1 MARQYPP
8 SFGVAFIASL
18 ALLAFS
24 TPRAA
29 AQMALPGAVAPTP
42 VGTVTKTVKPKSRS
56 GGGMGEARVK
66 AVMPKAPA
74 EDALIDK
81 TLKLDGVG
89 SEIQIT
95 RAGADFQ
102 VAKLVF
108 TGDRLS
114 RSGEQCRYEA
124 PGAPL
129 KLSARESGAGLR
141 RYQVDFTDCAFSFD
155 VLDGAILATNDGKIC
170 EIKSADCR
178 IDPEGL
184 WGMGEN
190 EFDPKTAVDMLGA
203 RAKVERT
210 VRSNFRALYDHNKG
224 DKPLRAFIVSEQAG
238 FSSWREEICR
248 TYARE
253 SDFGYCALR
262 LTEARVI
269 SLGAQ
274 LASGIKQPDEKPA
287 TPAAGA
293 QKTPIAPAP
302 ASPAQSPTTVST
314 TGQPSAAP
322 EKPIA
327 QPAAATLNAQPLTDK
342 FMPVAPTAAPLEK

>member
-1 MARQYPP
+1 MAGQY
-8 SFGVAFIASL
+8 SKKIGVAVIAC
-18 ALLAFS
+18 LAFL
-24 TPRAA
+24 TTQTRDVD
-29 AQMALPGAVAPTP
+29 AQISLPGAVEPTP
-42 VGTVTKTVKPKSRS
+42 VGAVTKAAKPKSRS
-56 GGGMGEARVK
+56 GGGMGEARLK

-89 SEIQIT
+89 SELLIT
-95 RAGADFQ
+95 RAGTDFQ
-102 VAKLVF
+102 VGKLVF
-108 TGDRLS
+108 VGDRLS

-129 KLSARESGAGLR
+129 KLSAKESGAGLR
-141 RYQVDFTDCAFSFD
+141 RYQVEFPDCAFSFD
-155 VLDGAILATNDGKIC
+155 ILDGALLATNDGKIC

-210 VRSNFRALYDHNKG
+210 VRSNFRALYDRNKG
-224 DKPLRAFIVSEQAG
+224 DKSLRAFIVSEQAG

-248 TYARE
+248 SYARE

-274 LASGIKQPDEKPA
+274 LASGIKQPEDKRSPP
-287 TPAAGA
+287 TAAAA
-293 QKTPIAPAP
+293 QPSPVVPAP
-302 ASPAQSPTTVST
+302 TSSAPPPTTA
-314 TGQPSAAP
+314 AAP
-322 EKPIA
+322 PS
-327 QPAAATLNAQPLTDK
+327 TDK
-342 FMPVAPTAAPLEK
+342 FTPVASPTATGEK

>member
-1 MARQYPP
+1 MARQY
-8 SFGVAFIASL
+8 SLNFGVTVIACL
-18 ALLAFS
+18 ALAAFP
-24 TPRAA
+24 TPRAD
-29 AQMALPGAVAPTP
+29 AQIALPGAVAPTP
-42 VGTVTKTVKPKSRS
+42 VGTVTKTAKPKSRS
-56 GGGMGEARVK
+56 GGGMGEARLK
-66 AVMPKAPA
+66 AVMPKAPT

-95 RAGADFQ
+95 RAGTDFQ
-102 VAKLVF
+102 VSKLVF
-108 TGDRLS
+108 KGDRLS

-129 KLSARESGAGLR
+129 KLSTRESGAGLR
-141 RYQVDFTDCAFSFD
+141 RYQLDFPDCAFSFD

-203 RAKVERT
+203 RAKVEGT
-210 VRSNFRALYDHNKG
+210 VRSNFRTLYDRNKG
-224 DKPLRAFIVSEQAG
+224 DKSLRTFIVSEQAG

-269 SLGAQ
+269 TLGAQ
-274 LASGIKQPDEKPA
+274 LASGIKQPEEKPSTTA
-287 TPAAGA
+287 AGVQQVPLASTPASSA
-293 QKTPIAPAP
+293 QTPATVAAPGPSAP
-302 ASPAQSPTTVST
+302 ASDATPPQPAGAAVNASPPTDKFTPVA
-314 TGQPSAAP
+314 PPAAP
-322 EKPIA
+322 EQK
-327 QPAAATLNAQPLTDK
+327 
-342 FMPVAPTAAPLEK
+342 

>member
-1 MARQYPP
+1 MAGQY
-8 SFGVAFIASL
+8 SNKSRVAVIAC
-18 ALLAFS
+18 LAFL
-24 TPRAA
+24 TTQTRDVD
-29 AQMALPGAVAPTP
+29 AQISLPGAVAPTP
-42 VGTVTKTVKPKSRS
+42 VGAVTKAAKPKSR
-56 GGGMGEARVK
+56 GGGMGEARLK

-89 SEIQIT
+89 SELLIT
-95 RAGADFQ
+95 RAGTDFH
-102 VAKLVF
+102 VGKLVF
-108 TGDRLS
+108 VGDRLS

-129 KLSARESGAGLR
+129 KLSAKESGAGLR
-141 RYQVDFTDCAFSFD
+141 RYQVEFPDCAFSFD
-155 VLDGAILATNDGKIC
+155 ILDGALLATNDGKIC

-210 VRSNFRALYDHNKG
+210 VRSNFRALYDRNKG
-224 DKPLRAFIVSEQAG
+224 DKALRAFIVSEQAG

-248 TYARE
+248 SYARE

-274 LASGIKQPDEKPA
+274 LASGIKQPEDKPS
-287 TPAAGA
+287 TPTAAA
-293 QKTPIAPAP
+293 HPSPVVPAP
-302 ASPAQSPTTVST
+302 TSSAPPPTTA
-314 TGQPSAAP
+314 AAP
-322 EKPIA
+322 PS
-327 QPAAATLNAQPLTDK
+327 TDK
-342 FMPVAPTAAPLEK
+342 FTPVASPTATGDK

>member
-18 ALLAFS
+18 ALTAIQ
-24 TPRAA
+24 TPRAS

-42 VGTVTKTVKPKSRS
+42 VGTVTKTAKPKSLS
-56 GGGMGEARVK
+56 GGGMGEARLK

-74 EDALIDK
+74 EDSLIDK

-89 SEIQIT
+89 SEIQVT
-95 RAGADFQ
+95 RAGTDFQ
-102 VAKLVF
+102 VARLVF
-108 TGDRLS
+108 KGDRLS
-114 RSGEQCRYEA
+114 RSGEQCQYEVSS
-124 PGAPL
+124 GPL
-129 KLSARESGAGLR
+129 KLSPRQSGAGLR
-141 RYQVDFTDCAFSFD
+141 RYQVEFPDCAFSFD

-210 VRSNFRALYDHNKG
+210 VRSNFRALYDRNKG

-274 LASGIKQPDEKPA
+274 LASGIKQPEEKPA
-287 TPAAGA
+287 AAA
-293 QKTPIAPAP
+293 QQPTVVPAP
-302 ASPAQSPTTVST
+302 ASSAQAPTTVS
-314 TGQPSAAP
+314 AP
-322 EKPIA
+322 GEPAVAMEKPA
-327 QPAAATLNAQPLTDK
+327 SQPATATLNAPPPADRFT
-342 FMPVAPTAAPLEK
+342 PVAPPAAPAQK

>member
-1 MARQYPP
+1 MARQY
-8 SFGVAFIASL
+8 SKNSGVAVIAC
-18 ALLAFS
+18 LAFLVIQ
-24 TPRAA
+24 TRDVD
-29 AQMALPGAVAPTP
+29 AQISLPGAVAPTP
-42 VGTVTKTVKPKSRS
+42 VGTVTKAAKPKSRS
-56 GGGMGEARVK
+56 GGGMGEARLK

-89 SEIQIT
+89 SELQIT
-95 RAGADFQ
+95 RAGTDFQ
-102 VAKLVF
+102 VGKLVF
-108 TGDRLS
+108 VGDRLS
-114 RSGEQCRYEA
+114 RSGEKCRYEA

-141 RYQVDFTDCAFSFD
+141 RYQVEFSDCAFSFD
-155 VLDGAILATNDGKIC
+155 ILDGAILATNDGKIC

-210 VRSNFRALYDHNKG
+210 VRSNFRTLYDRYKG
-224 DKPLRAFIVSEQAG
+224 DKALRAFIVSEQAG

-248 TYARE
+248 SYVRE

-274 LASGIKQPDEKPA
+274 LASGIKQPEEKP
-287 TPAAGA
+287 
-293 QKTPIAPAP
+293 
-302 ASPAQSPTTVST
+302 SP
-314 TGQPSAAP
+314 
-322 EKPIA
+322 
-327 QPAAATLNAQPLTDK
+327 
-342 FMPVAPTAAPLEK
+342 PTAAAQPSPAAPGPALSAPPPTTAAAPPSTEKFTPVASPTATGEK